1 MTQVQGT
8 IAPPVEIA
16 LPPST
21 LSPPPAVAVL
31 ATGRLR
37 ASRAA
42 ARKAPLAPG
51 CYIFRN
57 AEDEV
62 LYVGKSVALRQRLAS
77 YFVPPSRL
85 DRKTRAMVSHAQEVE
100 WLTVGSEVEALIL
113 ESQLIKAHLPPYN
126 VMGREYPH
134 YTFVRFVPGASY
146 PYLELCDGVSADGG
160 AYYGPFW
167 GRRSAEQTLEFV
179 NRLFQLRR
187 CTGPLPSPAEG
198 QGCFYAQV
206 RRCSAPCIG
215 RVDRAG
221 YAAGVRSAG
230 QLLRGDIGRLIRRL
244 VRERDGAAEALRFE
258 QAGEL
263 HQIIQALH
271 SLQSKRGHLRSAS
284 GTLNFLVVVRQ
295 AGGERA
301 EVLAFSAA
309 RLRGQLTVS
318 AGMDGAERSAL
329 ERFVL
334 AHYPTRRRLEID
346 HDELD
351 QMHVV
356 AEWLARRGRRAVY
369 LPLPDGPLRP
379 GDAQQAVD
387 AVAQSLSA

>member
-1 MTQVQGT
+1 
-8 IAPPVEIA
+8 
-16 LPPST
+16 LPPPEVPP
-21 LSPPPAVAVL
+21 LAPLLPPARAARVL
-31 ATGRLR
+31 GRGRLG

-42 ARKAPLAPG
+42 VRKAPLAPG
-51 CYIFRN
+51 CYVFR
-57 AEDEV
+57 DEAGDV
-62 LYVGKSVALRQRLAS
+62 LYIGKSVALRQRLAS
-77 YFVPPSRL
+77 YFVPPARL
-85 DRKTRAMVSHAQEVE
+85 DRKTRAMVSHAREVE

-126 VMGREYPH
+126 VLGREYPH
-134 YTFVRFVPGASY
+134 YTFLRFTPDQPF
-146 PYLELCDGVSADGG
+146 PYLELTDGVAADG
-160 AYYGPFW
+160 ASYYGPFW

-187 CTGPLPSPAEG
+187 CSGPLPSAREG

-206 RRCSAPCIG
+206 RRCSAPCLG
-215 RVDRAG
+215 RLDRPAYG
-221 YAAGVRSAG
+221 RAVRSADE
-230 QLLRGDIGRLIRRL
+230 LLRGDVGRLVTRL
-244 VRERDGAAEALRFE
+244 EGERDAAAEALRFE

-263 HQIIQALH
+263 HQIILALH
-271 SLQSKRGHLRSAS
+271 ALRSKRRHLRSAA
-284 GTLNFLVVVRQ
+284 GTLNFLVLVRQ
-295 AGGERA
+295 AGGGQA

-309 RLRGQLTVS
+309 RLQGQLTFP
-318 AGMDGAERSAL
+318 ADPGPGGLPAETRAAL

-334 AHYPTRRRLEID
+334 SHYPTRRRLEID

-387 AVAQSLSA
+387 AVAQSLNG

>member
-1 MTQVQGT
+1 MTQLQGT
-8 IAPPVEIA
+8 IARPVEIA

-21 LSPPPAVAVL
+21 LAPPPAVAVQ

-42 ARKAPLAPG
+42 VRKAPLAPG

-57 AEDEV
+57 AEDEI

-77 YFVPPSRL
+77 YFVPPARL
-85 DRKTRAMVSHAQEVE
+85 DRKTRAMVSHAAEVE

-134 YTFVRFVPGASY
+134 YTFLRFVPDTAY
-146 PYLELCDGVSADGG
+146 PYLELCDGVSGDGG
-160 AYYGPFW
+160 TYYGPFW
-167 GRRSAEQTLEFV
+167 GKRSAEQTLEFV

-187 CTGPLPSPAEG
+187 CTGPLPKPAEG

-206 RRCSAPCIG
+206 RRCSAPCLG
-215 RVDRAG
+215 RVDQAG

-244 VRERDGAAEALRFE
+244 QRERDGAAEALRFE

-271 SLQSKRGHLRSAS
+271 SLQSKRGHLRSAT

-295 AGGERA
+295 ANGERA

-318 AGMDGAERSAL
+318 AALDGDERSAL

-334 AHYPTRRRLEID
+334 THYPTRRRLEID

>member
-1 MTQVQGT
+1 VGS
-8 IAPPVEIA
+8 I
-16 LPPST
+16 
-21 LSPPPAVAVL
+21 
-31 ATGRLR
+31 
-37 ASRAA
+37 
-42 ARKAPLAPG
+42 
-51 CYIFRN
+51 
-57 AEDEV
+57 

-77 YFVPPSRL
+77 YFVRPARL
-85 DRKTRAMVSHAQEVE
+85 DRKTRTMVSHARAVE

-126 VMGREYPH
+126 VLGREYPH
-134 YTFVRFVPGASY
+134 YIFLRFVPNNPY
-146 PYLELCDGVSADGG
+146 PYLELSDGVAGDGA

-187 CTGPLPSPAEG
+187 CTGSLPSAREG
-198 QGCFYAQV
+198 RGCFYAQV
-206 RRCSAPCIG
+206 RRCSAPCLG

-221 YAAGVRSAG
+221 YGAAVRSAG
-230 QLLRGDIGRLIRRL
+230 ELLKGDIGRLINRL

-271 SLQSKRGHLRSAS
+271 ALRRKRSHLRSAA

-295 AGGERA
+295 GDAERA

-309 RLRGQLTVS
+309 RLRGRLGVPAALG
-318 AGMDGAERSAL
+318 AGERAAL

-334 AHYPTRRRLEID
+334 EHYPTRRRLEID

-369 LPLPDGPLRP
+369 LPLPEGPLRP
-379 GDAQQAVD
+379 SDAQQAVE
-387 AVAQSLSA
+387 AVVQALGG